1 MGIGFYFRFL
11 DKIRNTDAAAA
22 PTAAT
27 TARISPAGVFG
38 AAGSC
43 ASELLP
49 ELLTEPDSAAVP
61 DSAGDAEEE
70 ETGWLTEADELPDCG
85 LLLPGA
91 EEEAVPPGAGEEG
104 CAGEEPG
111 AGTAGVPEEEG
122 TSGTGSFTVT
132 EI

>member
-11 DKIRNTDAAAA
+11 DRIRNTAATAV
-22 PTAAT
+22 PTAAA
-27 TARISPAGVFG
+27 TARIIPAGVFG

-61 DSAGDAEEE
+61 DSAADAEEE
-70 ETGWLTEADELPDCG
+70 ETGWLTEADELQDCG
-85 LLLPGA
+85 LLPGA

-104 CAGEEPG
+104 CAEEEPG
-111 AGTAGVPEEEG
+111 AGAAGVPEEEG

>member
-1 MGIGFYFRFL
+1 MPPIFRV
-11 DKIRNTDAAAA
+11 
-22 PTAAT
+22 
-27 TARISPAGVFG
+27 S
-38 AAGSC
+38 
-43 ASELLP
+43 SELLP

-61 DSAGDAEEE
+61 DSAADAEEE

-132 EI
+132 AI

>member
-1 MGIGFYFRFL
+1 M

-49 ELLTEPDSAAVP
+49 ELLTEPDSAA
-61 DSAGDAEEE
+61 DAEEE
-70 ETGWLTEADELPDCG
+70 EPGWLTEADELPDCG
-85 LLLPGA
+85 LLLTGA

-104 CAGEEPG
+104 CAEEEPG
-111 AGTAGVPEEEG
+111 AGAAGVPEEEG